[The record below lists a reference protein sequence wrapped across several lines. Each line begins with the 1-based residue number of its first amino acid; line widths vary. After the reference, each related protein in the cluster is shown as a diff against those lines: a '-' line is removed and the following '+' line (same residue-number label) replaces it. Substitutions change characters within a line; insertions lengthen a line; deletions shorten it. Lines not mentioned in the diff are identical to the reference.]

1 MFTWIYVA
9 AVTAFMPSMERV
21 AIVQTD
27 VAHEH
32 VRTVEAPRELVS
44 LGWADEDEYAHF

>member
-21 AIVQTD
+21 AVVQPEI
-27 VAHEH
+27 AHER
-32 VRTVEAPRELVS
+32 VQTVEAPRELIS
-44 LGWADEDEYAHF
+44 LGWADEDELAHF